1 MPRQTRGTKKKTE
14 TAHEIDAILDKHI
27 SRNRNGVRH
36 IQYLIQWT
44 EGGPNQWLPLESLLD
59 CETLLAE
66 FENRNSR
73 VKVETPERSTT
84 LLPTLPAGS
93 TPSISLLKWELMEK
107 LRKAN
112 GNFNGTKKF
121 YKALLQDMERRS
133 EQIGQ
138 CHRWLDFTLE
148 ELRAKGFQEA
158 AAELAGVM
166 VDQEDV
172 ARPGCFLHT
181 IAVPGGELQ
190 LKGLDH
196 RGIAERNHARQDF
209 PKHSTGQLT
218 IQGPHRP
225 DLSEDPGPA
234 TFEGA
239 WDAASMNRGAAAEH
253 AVPPDPSDPV
263 AEWQRR
269 RIFQQHAILSSADE
283 LSIPDVPQID
293 RKIDAS
299 MLPSNVFLFRWPR
312 PRTGDI
318 LTVFCLFPNCK
329 HNSFAEHPLHK
340 QRAICHFREHGLV
353 LRNESEVLS
362 LFGFKGA

>member
-1 MPRQTRGTKKKTE
+1 M
-14 TAHEIDAILDKHI
+14 
-27 SRNRNGVRH
+27 
-36 IQYLIQWT
+36 
-44 EGGPNQWLPLESLLD
+44 D

-66 FENRNSR
+66 FESRNSR
-73 VKVETPERSTT
+73 IKVETPELSPTP
-84 LLPTLPAGS
+84 LPTLPAGS
-93 TPSISLLKWELMEK
+93 APSISLLKWEATEK

-121 YKALLQDMERRS
+121 YKALLADLERRS

-138 CHRWLDFTLE
+138 CHRWLDFVLE
-148 ELRAKGFQEA
+148 DLKAKGFQEA
-158 AAELAGVM
+158 AAELAALM
-166 VDQEDV
+166 TDQEDV

-196 RGIAERNHARQDF
+196 RGIAERDHACQDF
-209 PKHSTGQLT
+209 PKHSTGGLA
-218 IQGPHRP
+218 IQGPHRAGP
-225 DLSEDPGPA
+225 SGDPGPGTA
-234 TFEGA
+234 TVKSA
-239 WDAASMNRGAAAEH
+239 RDTAMSRGAAAKQV
-253 AVPPDPSDPV
+253 VPQASADPV

-293 RKIDAS
+293 RKVDAS
-299 MLPSNVFLFRWPR
+299 MLPSTIFLFRWPR

-318 LTVFCLFPNCK
+318 LTVFCLFQNCK
-329 HNSFAEHPLHK
+329 HNSFSEHPLHK

-362 LFGFKGA
+362 LFGFKGAW